1 MKREEVVV
9 SPQQLARQR
18 EIMQEIRTHLQE
30 TLDHAPLACVDT
42 FGCQQN
48 VADSEHIMGMLREM
62 GFAFT
67 EDPHQADVVI
77 LNTCAVREHAEQ
89 RVYGNLAL

>member
-9 SPQQLARQR
+9 SPEQLARQR
-18 EIMQEIRTHLQE
+18 EIMQEIRAHLQE

-67 EDPHQADVVI
+67 DDPHRADVVV
-77 LNTCAVREHAEQ
+77 LDRKSV
-89 RVYGNLAL
+89 V